1 MAGGIRWTLGKI
13 TLAFKKLQ
21 TPVTGLIAKWGQAL
35 KLKFFKLVEST
46 ISKWEQTLSLR
57 TWTRAPLAGLIAK
70 WEQTLGL
77 KGWFQ
82 VPLSG
87 LIAKWEKSLSIRQ
100 WIQAP
105 IAGLIDKWEK
115 ALSIRLWIQ
124 APLAGLIAKWE
135 RALAIRQRI
144 QAPLSALIEKWEGSV
159 IAVLSVGYAELLEGV
174 IQRWERALSLRLWL
188 QTPFSGMIEKWA
200 GELTFTTTG
209 VIVTAE
215 VPAIGGHD
223 SMEYEPPF
231 EPQIIPVPIKIKDKT
246 VFVPVNLS
254 LAEKREMNK
263 LDKAIKKKPPE
274 KMNQQ
279 EFERWRLK
287 KGAKRY

>member
-13 TLAFKKLQ
+13 TVAFKKLQ
-21 TPVTGLIAKWGQAL
+21 TPVT
-35 KLKFFKLVEST
+35 
-46 ISKWEQTLSLR
+46 
-57 TWTRAPLAGLIAK
+57 GLIAK

-87 LIAKWEKSLSIRQ
+87 LIAKWEKVLSIRQ